1 MKGINEIMAEQNQ
14 AENSIS
20 NAIDFLKRISEE
32 DIVTVKFTKKDGTDR
47 IMKCTLNFNRIPK
60 ESRPNGVKLI
70 DILKKIQKNKILSVF
85 DLEKMG
91 WRSIPFE
98 RTEWLKVDNR
108 TYSIQKIKDVMRK

>member
-1 MKGINEIMAEQNQ
+1 MAEQNQ
-14 AENSIS
+14 PENSIS

-60 ESRPNGVKLI
+60 ESRPKGVKLI

-98 RTEWLKVDNR
+98 RTEWLKTGNK
-108 TYSIQKIKDVMRK
+108 TYSVQKIKDIMRK